1 MFTRLIGNDTAVA
14 QLKEGLDA
22 STRAVRGIA
31 HRVANA
37 GTPNFAQALDA
48 AQATGAPGG
57 ETVDLEKEMVAL
69 AEEQLRFETASSLL
83 QKTYQQ
89 IRSSVKER

>member
-1 MFTRLIGNDTAVA
+1 MFTRLIGSGTAVS
-14 QLKEGLDA
+14 QLKEELDS

-37 GTPNFAQALDA
+37 GTPNFAQALDE
-48 AQATGAPGG
+48 AQATGAPGEG
-57 ETVDLEKEMVAL
+57 AVDLEKEMVAL
-69 AEEQLRFETASSLL
+69 ADEQLRFETASSLL

-89 IRSSVKER
+89 IRSSVRER